1 MALLI
6 VVVFILGYTLI
17 ALEHSLKI
25 DKAAAALVT
34 GVLCWLVLLF
44 GIETMPGYAEI
55 DRTVFPDLH
64 SYIDKALFEHLGE
77 IAGILFFLMGAMTI
91 VELVDQHDGF
101 KVITDKITTKDR
113 VRLLWVI
120 SWVAFFLSAL
130 LDNLTTAII
139 MCALIK
145 RIVKKQENVWLLGGF
160 VVIAANA
167 GGAWSPIG
175 DVTTI
180 MLWIGGQITTFHVI
194 KVVIAPSVISLLVPL
209 GIASYFLRGRVE
221 TPKLAEDEMKD
232 KIVFSPWEQYA
243 MFAVGGLG
251 LLFVPV
257 FKAVTHYP
265 PFMGV
270 LLSVGFIWFITEFLH
285 RGKTEFVRHEFSVAS
300 MLHRIDMPSIL
311 FFLGILL
318 AVGALDTSGHL
329 HLLASTLDQTF
340 GSIYIINGLIGVLSA
355 IVDNVPL
362 VAAAMGMYEMSEFPP
377 DSDFWTLLA
386 YCAGTGG
393 SMLIIG
399 SAAGVASMGI
409 LKIEFFW
416 YMRHVGWY
424 ALVGYLAGMIAFY
437 LQETYIL
444 N

>member
-44 GIETMPGYAEI
+44 GIESMPGYAEI
-55 DRTVFPDLH
+55 DRAAFPDIH
-64 SYIDKALFEHLGE
+64 AFIDEALFEHLGE

-139 MCALIK
+139 MCALIR

-180 MLWIGGQITTFHVI
+180 MLWIGGQITTFHVM
-194 KVVIAPSVISLLVPL
+194 KVVLAPSVISLLVPL
-209 GIASYFLRGRVE
+209 AIASHYLRGRVE
-221 TPKLAEDEMKD
+221 TPKLAEEEMKD

-243 MFAVGGLG
+243 MFAIGGLG

-257 FKAVTHYP
+257 FKAITHYP

-285 RGKTEFVRHEFSVAS
+285 RTKNSTIRHEFSVAS

-329 HLLASTLDQTF
+329 HLLSKTLDETF

-362 VAAAMGMYEMSEFPP
+362 VSCDHG
-377 DSDFWTLLA
+377 
-386 YCAGTGG
+386 
-393 SMLIIG
+393 
-399 SAAGVASMGI
+399 
-409 LKIEFFW
+409 
-416 YMRHVGWY
+416 HV
-424 ALVGYLAGMIAFY
+424 
-437 LQETYIL
+437 
-444 N
+444 

>member
-6 VVVFILGYTLI
+6 VVVFIIGYTLI
-17 ALEHSLKI
+17 ALEHPLKI
-25 DKAAAALVT
+25 DKAASALIT

-44 GIETMPGYAEI
+44 GIESMPGFSEI
-55 DRTVFPDLH
+55 DRTAFPDIH
-64 SYIDKALFEHLGE
+64 DYIDHALFDHLGE

-91 VELVDQHDGF
+91 VELVDTHDGF
-101 KVITDKITTKDR
+101 KVITDKITSKNR
-113 VRLLWVI
+113 VKLLWII
-120 SWVAFFLSAL
+120 SGVAFVLSAL

-139 MCALIK
+139 MCALIR
-145 RIVKKQENVWLLGGF
+145 RIVKKKENVWLLGGF
-160 VVIAANA
+160 VIIAANA

-180 MLWIGGQITTFHVI
+180 MLWIGGQITTFHVMKI
-194 KVVIAPSVISLLVPL
+194 VLAPSIISLLVPL
-209 GIASYFLRGRVE
+209 IVASYTLRGQVE
-221 TPKLAEDEMKD
+221 PPKLSEEESQDRHEWS
-232 KIVFSPWEQYA
+232 VGEQYL
-243 MFAVGGLG
+243 MFALGALG

-270 LLSVGFIWFITEFLH
+270 MLSVGVVWYITEFLH
-285 RGKTEFVRHEFSVAS
+285 RGKATEIRNDFSVAS

-329 HLLASTLDQTF
+329 HLLAATLDQTF
-340 GSIYIINGLIGVLSA
+340 GDIYIINGLIGILSA

-362 VAAAMGMYEMSEFPP
+362 VAAAMGMYEMTEFPV
-377 DSDFWTLLA
+377 DNDFWTLLA

-399 SAAGVASMGI
+399 SAAGVAAMGI
-409 LKIEFFW
+409 LKIDFIW
-416 YMRHVGWY
+416 YLKNITLY
-424 ALVGYLAGMIAFY
+424 ALIGYLAGMATFY
-437 LQETYIL
+437 LQQTFL
-444 N
+444 GL